1 MRHIIALLSMIVET
15 HCFDNKVICC
25 LLSLHALESLLPVDF
40 EEKYV
45 LKVQLLNSLL
55 CNPLLYAM

>member
-1 MRHIIALLSMIVET
+1 MIVET
-15 HCFDNKVICC
+15 HCFDNEVICC

-40 EEKYV
+40 EERYV